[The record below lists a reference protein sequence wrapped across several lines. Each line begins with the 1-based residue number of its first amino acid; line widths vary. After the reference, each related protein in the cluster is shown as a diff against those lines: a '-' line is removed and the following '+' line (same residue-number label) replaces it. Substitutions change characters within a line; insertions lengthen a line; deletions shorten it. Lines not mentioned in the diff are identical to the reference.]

1 MEGMQRVLVRATVV
15 FTLCVASTFWFA
27 LPATAKGPSQG
38 IITGPGLAGPIRLRE
53 PGARPIGAD
62 LARVVNLS
70 GFFVGAWG
78 DHDQHRLAQ
87 RPVGYLGP
95 RYTITYSMG
104 LSDRDS
110 DKIVQYV
117 YPFAEPVPITHMP
130 PKQTYWDNYE
140 TVGAWYAAR
149 IGLRKTLIG
158 LGLPAPIAAL
168 RSAGT
173 GTATALVAPHEGSIP
188 TGFLA
193 ASLAAVLA
201 FAVIVMRRHPL
212 GRSVRS

>member
-1 MEGMQRVLVRATVV
+1 M
-15 FTLCVASTFWFA
+15 
-27 LPATAKGPSQG
+27 AKGPSQG

-53 PGARPIGAD
+53 PGVRTID
-62 LARVVNLS
+62 VELWRVVRQS
-70 GFFVGAWG
+70 GFFAGAWG
-78 DHDQHRLAQ
+78 DDDHHRLVE

-95 RYTITYSMG
+95 RYTITYAMG
-104 LSDRDS
+104 LSDRDP
-110 DKIVQYV
+110 DRIVQYV
-117 YPFAEPVPITHMP
+117 YPFAEPLPITYMP
-130 PKQTYWDNYE
+130 AEQTYWGTSE

-173 GTATALVAPHEGSIP
+173 GTATATVAPHEGSIP

-193 ASLAAVLA
+193 ATLAALLA
-201 FAVIVMRRHPL
+201 FAAILIGRHRL

>member
-1 MEGMQRVLVRATVV
+1 MQRVLVRATVV
-15 FTLCVASTFWFA
+15 FALCVASTLWFA
-27 LPATAKGPSQG
+27 LPVAAKGPSQG

-78 DHDQHRLAQ
+78 DHDHHRLVQ

-95 RYTITYSMG
+95 RYTITYWMG

-110 DKIVQYV
+110 DTIVQFV

-130 PKQTYWDNYE
+130 PKQKYWESYE

-158 LGLPAPIAAL
+158 LGLPAPIAAV

-173 GTATALVAPHEGSIP
+173 GTTTATVAPHGGSIP

-193 ASLAAVLA
+193 ATLAGVLA
-201 FAVIVMRRHPL
+201 FAVILIGRHRF
-212 GRSVRS
+212 GRSVRI